1 MNAGKVKCTF
11 CGHQYDPD
19 RHLACQSCPLHSGCN
34 LVCCPACG
42 YQTVDP
48 HRSILGRF
56 AKRFSRRKA
65 ARRRSHRVVEGI
77 TLADIPPG
85 RRAEV
90 IGFAENFPADRKAY
104 LQAYGLV
111 LRQLVQVVQ
120 HRPVTII
127 RLDHVELALENEL
140 ASGIQ
145 VQLASRERTAR
156 N

>member
-1 MNAGKVKCTF
+1 M
-11 CGHQYDPD
+11 
-19 RHLACQSCPLHSGCN
+19 
-34 LVCCPACG
+34 
-42 YQTVDP
+42 
-48 HRSILGRF
+48 
-56 AKRFSRRKA
+56 
-65 ARRRSHRVVEGI
+65 EGI

-104 LQAYGLV
+104 LQAYGLG
-111 LRQLVQVVQ
+111 LKQLVQVIQ
-120 HRPVTII
+120 HKPVTII

-145 VQLASRERTAR
+145 VQLASMERSAR